1 MANWTEDELQRI
13 GATDDLEISSARI
26 DGTLRP
32 YVPIWV
38 VRIGDDLY
46 VRSYKG
52 RDSGWYRHA
61 LAAGRGRVRAAG
73 IERDA
78 TFVDPGTELAMDVDE
93 GYRTK
98 YTRFGRSFI
107 DPMIASSARG
117 ATLRIDPV

>member
-13 GATDDLEISSARI
+13 GTTDDLEISSTRT
-26 DGTLRP
+26 DGTFRP

-38 VRIGDDLY
+38 VRVGDDLY

-61 LAAGRGRVRAAG
+61 LAAGSGRVRAAG

-78 TFVDPGTELAMDVDE
+78 TFIDPGTEHAMDIDE
-93 GYRTK
+93 GYRSK
-98 YTRFGRSFI
+98 YSRFGRSFI
-107 DPMIASSARG
+107 DPMIASTARG
-117 ATLRIDPV
+117 ATIRIDPV